1 MTTPRFYDATHAAHS
16 LGISVRQVHRMMAC
30 GDLPSA
36 YVGRLRRIPARAFD
50 AYIAALQQEA
60 EAAQRQARAVPYA
73 RISGAAGG

>member
-1 MTTPRFYDATHAAHS
+1 MTTARFYDAHHAAQS

-36 YVGRLRRIPARAFD
+36 FVGRLRRIPARAFD
-50 AYIAALQQEA
+50 AYLTSLEADA

-73 RISGAAGG
+73 RLGGAA